1 MPGWRAS
8 NVLPATTL
16 PAAFEKPMVVKDFV
30 GARARTIR
38 VVHYLRQSEPPKHD
52 EIRKLIRNVWD
63 GSFQAADF
71 GLKVKK
77 EPASSRGGNIC
88 LDIPFYRTF
97 PILRAAGAD
106 CSWYGDL
113 STTMTPCKSPL
124 PMSGIPVDSFRD
136 GGKNT
141 SRRESESG
149 LRER

>member
-1 MPGWRAS
+1 MVAS
-8 NVLPATTL
+8 ELPT
-16 PAAFEKPMVVKDFV
+16 AA
-30 GARARTIR
+30 I
-38 VVHYLRQSEPPKHD
+38 
-52 EIRKLIRNVWD
+52 
-63 GSFQAADF
+63 F

-77 EPASSRGGNIC
+77 DPASSRGGNIC

-97 PILRAAGAD
+97 PILCAAGAD

-124 PMSGIPVDSFRD
+124 PKSGIPVDSFRD

-141 SRRESESG
+141 SRRESEAG